1 MFSLSTILENIKTL
15 LENYWQVFL
24 FEGVKYTLILSAIAV
39 FFGSILGVVIAI
51 GRMSNWKPFQSL
63 NKKKAKKGFI
73 YKVSEFN
80 PISFL
85 CAAYT
90 EILRDTPLLLQL
102 YLFVI
107 ILPTIIKVSG
117 FSMFTWTSIALALN
131 SAAYVSELV
140 RSGIQ
145 AVDKGQT
152 EAARSLGM
160 NKTQTMIK
168 VVLPQA
174 VKNILP
180 AIGSEFVSIIK
191 ETSMASTF
199 FIGDLMTPYLKVK
212 GATYL
217 ALEALIIV
225 AVIYFIL
232 TFFLSKVILAYE
244 RRLNSK

>member
-1 MFSLSTILENIKTL
+1 MFSLSTIFENIKTL
-15 LENYWQVFL
+15 LENYWQVFI

-39 FFGSILGVVIAI
+39 FFGSIFGIIIAL
-51 GRMSNWKPFQSL
+51 GRMSNWKPFHSL

-80 PISFL
+80 PVNFL
-85 CAAYT
+85 CSAYT
-90 EILRDTPLLLQL
+90 EILRDSPLLLQL

-107 ILPTIIKVSG
+107 ILPTIIKIPG
-117 FSMFTWTSIALALN
+117 FSMFTWTAIALAFN
-131 SAAYVSELV
+131 SAAYVSELI

-160 NKTQTMIK
+160 NKIQTMVK

-180 AIGSEFVSIIK
+180 AIGSEFVTIIK

-199 FIGDLMTPYLKVK
+199 FIGDLMTSYLKVK

-225 AVIYFIL
+225 AVIYFVL

>member
-1 MFSLSTILENIKTL
+1 MFSLSTIFENIKTL

-24 FEGVKYTLILSAIAV
+24 LEGVKYTLILSAIAV
-39 FFGSILGVVIAI
+39 FFGSIFGIVIAL
-51 GRMSNWKPFQSL
+51 GRMSNWKPFHSI

-73 YKVSEFN
+73 YKLSEFN

-85 CAAYT
+85 CSAYT

-107 ILPTIIKVSG
+107 ILPTILKIPG
-117 FSMFTWTSIALALN
+117 FSMFTWTAVALSFN
-131 SAAYVSELV
+131 SAAYVSELI

-160 NKTQTMIK
+160 NKIQTMVR

-199 FIGDLMTPYLKVK
+199 FIGDLMTSYLKVK

-225 AVIYFIL
+225 AVIYFVL

>member
-1 MFSLSTILENIKTL
+1 MFNLSTIFENIKTL
-15 LENYWQVFL
+15 LENYWQLFL

-39 FFGSILGVVIAI
+39 FFGSIFGIIIAL
-51 GRMSNWKPFQSL
+51 GRMSNWKPFHGL

-85 CAAYT
+85 CSAYT
-90 EILRDTPLLLQL
+90 EVLRDTPLLLQL

-107 ILPTIIKVSG
+107 ILPTILKIPG
-117 FSMFTWTSIALALN
+117 FSMFTWTAVALAFN
-131 SAAYVSELV
+131 SAAYVSELI

-160 NKTQTMIK
+160 NKFQTMVK

-199 FIGDLMTPYLKVK
+199 FIGDLMTSYLKVK

-225 AVIYFIL
+225 AVIYFVL
-232 TFFLSKVILAYE
+232 TFVLSKIILAYE
-244 RRLNSK
+244 RRLNGK

>member
-1 MFSLSTILENIKTL
+1 MFNLSTIFENIKTL

-39 FFGSILGVVIAI
+39 FFGSIFGIIIAL
-51 GRMSNWKPFQSL
+51 GRMSNWKPFHSL
-63 NKKKAKKGFI
+63 NKKKVKKGI
-73 YKVSEFN
+73 IHAISEFN

-85 CAAYT
+85 CSAYT

-107 ILPTIIKVSG
+107 ILPTILKIPG
-117 FSMFTWTSIALALN
+117 FSMFTWTAVALAFN
-131 SAAYVSELV
+131 SAAYVSELI

-160 NKTQTMIK
+160 NKLQTMVK

-199 FIGDLMTPYLKVK
+199 FIGDLMTSYLKVK

-225 AVIYFIL
+225 AVIYFVL

>member
-1 MFSLSTILENIKTL
+1 MFSLSTIFENIKTL

-24 FEGVKYTLILSAIAV
+24 LEGVKYTLILSAIAV
-39 FFGSILGVVIAI
+39 FFGSIFGIIIAL
-51 GRMSNWKPFQSL
+51 GRMSNWKPFHSL
-63 NKKKAKKGFI
+63 NKKKAKKGFV

-85 CAAYT
+85 CSAYT
-90 EILRDTPLLLQL
+90 EVLRDTPLLLQL

-107 ILPTIIKVSG
+107 ILPTILKIPG
-117 FSMFTWTSIALALN
+117 FSMFTWTAVALAFN
-131 SAAYVSELV
+131 SAAYVSELI

-160 NKTQTMIK
+160 NKIQTMIK

-199 FIGDLMTPYLKVK
+199 FIGDLMTSYLKVK

-225 AVIYFIL
+225 AVIYFAL
-232 TFFLSKVILAYE
+232 TFVLSKIILAYE

>member
-1 MFSLSTILENIKTL
+1 MRES
-15 LENYWQVFL
+15 
-24 FEGVKYTLILSAIAV
+24 
-39 FFGSILGVVIAI
+39 
-51 GRMSNWKPFQSL
+51 
-63 NKKKAKKGFI
+63 
-73 YKVSEFN
+73 
-80 PISFL
+80 SF
-85 CAAYT
+85 
-90 EILRDTPLLLQL
+90 
-102 YLFVI
+102 
-107 ILPTIIKVSG
+107 
-117 FSMFTWTSIALALN
+117 ALALN

-199 FIGDLMTPYLKVK
+199 FIGDLMTSYLKVK

>member
-1 MFSLSTILENIKTL
+1 MFSLATILENIKTL
-15 LENYWQVFL
+15 IENYWQVFI

-39 FFGSILGVVIAI
+39 FFGSIFGVVIAL
-51 GRMSNWKPFQSL
+51 GRMSNWKPLRFL
-63 NKKKAKKGFI
+63 NKKKAKKGVVYSI
-73 YKVSEFN
+73 SEFN

-85 CAAYT
+85 CSAYT

-107 ILPTIIKVSG
+107 ILPTIIKIAD

-131 SAAYVSELV
+131 SAAYVSELI

-145 AVDKGQT
+145 AVDKG
-152 EAARSLGM
+152 
-160 NKTQTMIK
+160 QTMIK

-180 AIGSEFVSIIK
+180 AIGSEFVTIIK

-199 FIGDLMTPYLKVK
+199 FIGDLMTSYLKVK

>member
-1 MFSLSTILENIKTL
+1 MFSLATIFENMCTL
-15 LENYWQVFL
+15 WTSYWQVFI
-24 FEGVKYTLILSAIAV
+24 FEGVKITLILSAIAV
-39 FFGSILGVVIAI
+39 GFGSVLGIIIAL
-51 GRMSNWKPFQSL
+51 GRMSNWKPFRFV
-63 NKKKAKKGFI
+63 NKKKAKKGFVH
-73 YKVSEFN
+73 KLSEFN

-85 CAAYT
+85 CSAYT

-107 ILPTIIKVSG
+107 ILPTLIKFVD
-117 FSMFTWTSIALALN
+117 FSMFTWTAIALALN
-131 SAAYVSELV
+131 SAAYVSELI

-160 NKTQTMIK
+160 NKAQTMIK

-180 AIGSEFVSIIK
+180 AIGSEFVTIIK

-199 FIGDLMTPYLKVK
+199 FIGDLMTSYLKVK

-225 AVIYFIL
+225 AIIYFII
-232 TFFLSKVILAYE
+232 TFVLSKIVLAYE

>member
-1 MFSLSTILENIKTL
+1 MFNLSTIFENIKTL

-39 FFGSILGVVIAI
+39 FFGSIFGIIIAL
-51 GRMSNWKPFQSL
+51 GRMSNWKPFHSL
-63 NKKKAKKGFI
+63 NKKKVKKGFI

-85 CAAYT
+85 CSAYT
-90 EILRDTPLLLQL
+90 EVLRDTPLLLQL

-107 ILPTIIKVSG
+107 ILPTILKIPG
-117 FSMFTWTSIALALN
+117 FSMFTWTAVALAFN
-131 SAAYVSELV
+131 SAAYVSELI

-160 NKTQTMIK
+160 NKFQTMVK

-199 FIGDLMTPYLKVK
+199 FIGDLMTSYLKVK

-225 AVIYFIL
+225 AVIYFAL
-232 TFFLSKVILAYE
+232 TFVLSKIILAYE

>member
-1 MFSLSTILENIKTL
+1 MFNLSTIFENIKTL

-39 FFGSILGVVIAI
+39 FFGSIFGIIIAL
-51 GRMSNWKPFQSL
+51 GRMSNWKPFRSL
-63 NKKKAKKGFI
+63 NKKKAKKGI
-73 YKVSEFN
+73 IHAISEFN

-85 CAAYT
+85 CSAYT

-107 ILPTIIKVSG
+107 ILPTILKIPG
-117 FSMFTWTSIALALN
+117 FSMFTWTAVALAFN
-131 SAAYVSELV
+131 SAAYVSELI

-160 NKTQTMIK
+160 NKLQTMVK

-199 FIGDLMTPYLKVK
+199 FIGDLMTSYLKVK

-225 AVIYFIL
+225 AVIYFVL